1 LLGAF
6 GFEHLANGLLQ
17 VKMCKAGLALV
28 QLLLQHFVSSLHKLS
43 IQDTLQK
50 LKAFAYVAAL
60 QFPLRG

>member
-6 GFEHLANGLLQ
+6 RFEHLANGLLQ
-17 VKMCKAGLALV
+17 VEMFKAGLASV
-28 QLLLQHFVSSLHKLS
+28 QLFLQHFVSSLHKFS
-43 IQDTLQK
+43 IQDSLQK

>member
-1 LLGAF
+1 
-6 GFEHLANGLLQ
+6 
-17 VKMCKAGLALV
+17 MCKAGLAFV

-43 IQDTLQK
+43 IQDTLQE

>member
-1 LLGAF
+1 
-6 GFEHLANGLLQ
+6 
-17 VKMCKAGLALV
+17 MCKAGLALV